1 MSPSR
6 KKLRRQVRR
15 SSESRRRVQITLGI
29 IFLISVFIFSLYMG
43 RSNVQALCHW
53 DEPQEVM
60 VIQGDSLWSI
70 AQSIPG
76 SEHVDLR
83 KVVHEIKKL
92 NGLKTSSLSPGQ
104 VLIIPGELR

>member
-6 KKLRRQVRR
+6 KKLHRQVRR
-15 SSESRRRVQITLGI
+15 SSEARKRVQITLGI
-29 IFLISVFIFSLYMG
+29 IFLVSVFIFSLHMG
-43 RSNVQALCHW
+43 RSNVQASCHW
-53 DEPQEVM
+53 GEPQEVM
-60 VIQGDSLWSI
+60 VIQGDSLWNI

-92 NGLKTSSLSPGQ
+92 NGLTTSSLSPGQ